1 MGKPRR
7 SAASGSPDRCRLATL
22 IEMPFPASQTN
33 PSIVDA
39 QLRRSPLQLMDDAA
53 VMVDQTG
60 TSSTFKLMA

>member
-1 MGKPRR
+1 M
-7 SAASGSPDRCRLATL
+7 SAGDV

-39 QLRRSPLQLMDDAA
+39 QLRRSPLQLMDAA